1 CEPPEGEGL
10 LLSVFMWSSSVGAF
24 ALIRQAP
31 HPCCQHSN
39 LLRSEDALL
48 SGHLVLAPIQ
58 DNVDDGGFRAAMQPD
73 VVSEVRRTQSGIAFA
88 LGTMTGHAV
97 RVVAA
102 FAWHDPQ
109 GVGSQAGQ

>member
-1 CEPPEGEGL
+1 
-10 LLSVFMWSSSVGAF
+10 
-24 ALIRQAP
+24 
-31 HPCCQHSN
+31 HSN

-109 GVGSQAGQ
+109 GVGSQAGQRPDILRNVGCLGGADRAAPRRHDTMTAFGD